1 MAKTHREGVDRG
13 GFRSSQPVL
22 AYYHRE
28 VAGNVGRGIADQ
40 LRSFVQAGVVS
51 ALTEPEHYWP
61 NFEKIPGARRQQNAA
76 DFRNGRN
83 GYDL

>member
-22 AYYHRE
+22 ARNHRE
-28 VAGNVGRGIADQ
+28 IAGKVGNKIADQ
-40 LRSFVQAGVVS
+40 IRSSVRSGVGCVV
-51 ALTEPEHYWP
+51 TEPDDYWTG
-61 NFEKIPGARRQQNAA
+61 FEKIPGTRRQQNAA